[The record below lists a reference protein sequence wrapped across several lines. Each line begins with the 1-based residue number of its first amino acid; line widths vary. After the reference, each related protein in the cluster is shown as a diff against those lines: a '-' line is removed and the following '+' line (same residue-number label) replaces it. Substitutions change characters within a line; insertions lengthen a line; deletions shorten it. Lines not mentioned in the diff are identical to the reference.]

1 MSRRTSSFFIQNLLG
16 VLSANLDLP
25 NVKTAPN
32 ETFLIDTKSFQ
43 RKLKLKVEKLVLA
56 RHLIHSPALKSME
69 HSYLWEKF
77 TQFVPQGKSM
87 NGGQI

>member
-1 MSRRTSSFFIQNLLG
+1 MNR
-16 VLSANLDLP
+16 
-25 NVKTAPN
+25 
-32 ETFLIDTKSFQ
+32 KSFQ
-43 RKLKLKVEKLVLA
+43 RKLKLKVEKGAHA